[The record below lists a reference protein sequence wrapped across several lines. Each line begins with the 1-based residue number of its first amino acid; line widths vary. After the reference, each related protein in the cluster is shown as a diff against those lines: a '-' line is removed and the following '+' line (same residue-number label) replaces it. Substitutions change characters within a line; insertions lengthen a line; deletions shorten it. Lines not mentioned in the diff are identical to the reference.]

1 MMQNETILE
10 MRGISKTF
18 PGVKALDGVDL
29 TLHKGEVLALL
40 GENGAGKSTLIKI
53 LSGDYVADEGEIL
66 IGGEKITKH
75 DPHSMIEAGV
85 GVIYQE
91 LNNSDPLSIAEN
103 IYMGNLPMKGFVVNT
118 KKLREDTKEM
128 LRRVGL
134 AHEDPDEPLGRL
146 SIAKKQMVEIAKAL
160 SHDARILV
168 MDEPTAALND
178 EEIEILFELVRKLSA
193 EGTSIIYISHRLDE
207 VFVISDN
214 IMVMRDGKHVG
225 DFVTAETT
233 KKELIASMV
242 GHEITNMYPDRTTEH
257 LGGEIFRIEDYCSD
271 YIKNVG
277 FDVRQGE
284 IVGLFGLMGSGRTET
299 VEMIIGDR
307 KKTSGRTFVDGK
319 EVTINSPQD
328 AKKYGIGYLPSD
340 RKKDGLFLVH
350 SVANNISVNVLEQ
363 ILDGMRLIN
372 AQKDRDLAARW
383 IKQLQIKTPGDDV
396 LAQTLSGGNQQKV
409 VVAKWLA
416 ANPRL
421 LIVNEPTRGIDV
433 GAKAEIYNL
442 LNDLSKEG
450 LSIIMVSSELP
461 EIMAMADRIFVLH
474 EGRYKGVLQR
484 EEYTQEKLLATAI
497 GG

>member
-1 MMQNETILE
+1 MQNEIILE
-10 MRGISKTF
+10 MKGISKSF
-18 PGVKALDGVDL
+18 PGVKALDNVDL

-53 LSGDYVADEGEIL
+53 LSGDYVADEGTIM
-66 IGGEKITKH
+66 IGGETITRH
-75 DPHSMIEAGV
+75 DPHTMIASGV

-103 IYMGNLPMKGFVVNT
+103 IFMGNLPMKGLVVNS

-134 AHEDPDEPLGRL
+134 TGEDPDEPLGRL

-160 SHDARILV
+160 SHEARILV

-178 EEIEILFELVRKLSA
+178 EEIDILFDLVRKLSE
-193 EGTSIIYISHRLDE
+193 EGTSVIYISHRLDE

-214 IMVMRDGKHVG
+214 IMVMRDGRHVG
-225 DFVTAETT
+225 DFVTAKTT

-242 GHEITNMYPDRTTEH
+242 GHEIENLYPERTTDHIGKE
-257 LGGEIFRIEDYCSD
+257 LFRIEGYCSD
-271 YIKNVG
+271 YIKEVS

-284 IVGLFGLMGSGRTET
+284 IVGLFGLMGAGRTET

-307 KKTSGRTFVDGK
+307 KKTAGRTYVNGQ

-328 AKKYGIGYLPSD
+328 AKKYGIGYLPAD

-350 SVANNISVNVLEQ
+350 SVADNISINVLNQ
-363 ILDGMRLIN
+363 ILSNLKLVNTHKDGE
-372 AQKDRDLAARW
+372 LASKW
-383 IKQLQIKTPGDDV
+383 IKKLQIKTPGNDV
-396 LAQTLSGGNQQKV
+396 LAKTLSGGNQQKV

-416 ANPRL
+416 AEPKL

-474 EGRYKGVLQR
+474 EGRFKGVLHR